1 MRSFRCGICGDPWD
15 ESPREH
21 EVGGKYANG
30 IITRKYSPGQEV
42 KVTVDLTAN
51 HKVGTETGLGRDQTN
66 IFRMKKYRQRVKKK
80 IKMYFS

>member
-1 MRSFRCGICGDPWD
+1 MLSFRCGICGDPWD

-21 EVGGKYANG
+21 EAGGKYANG

-51 HKVGTETGLGRDQTN
+51 HKVCTAYTLQRQAWVEGQE
-66 IFRMKKYRQRVKKK
+66 KY
-80 IKMYFS
+80 F